1 MGYKLIDKECSV
13 LIIRPHNTVTNF
25 SNEVS
30 KREREA
36 VQ

>member
-13 LIIRPHNTVTNF
+13 LKIRPHNTITNF
-25 SNEVS
+25 SNEMN
-30 KREREA
+30 KGERGT